1 MTSTFASG
9 LPTLSHMAAPGPQH
23 DESMP
28 DDAHAFVNP
37 AQAKPLSNSQ
47 NPPLTDQFWDG
58 SKETLAAFYKE
69 LETTL
74 SYVSPALYTL
84 AVEGFIHE
92 QGRTVSVIFTPG
104 QAAQLEGDMP
114 RLLATWDN
122 PASTDPRD
130 YNVSDNAISAAYA
143 RIHNKYYLKNPTIGP
158 DPPALPPGALY
169 PINET
174 YYRLSSSLLRNF
186 NMQLRNTVLKFIADN
201 AMRTILSQ
209 QFPDDGRALLAHL
222 RDQTKIP
229 LTTSQVNSILADIDA
244 LTDAGL
250 TPSHPSSGC
259 MHPLHHV

>member
-1 MTSTFASG
+1 MDSTIASG

-92 QGRTVSVIFTPG
+92 QV
-104 QAAQLEGDMP
+104 AQ
-114 RLLATWDN
+114 
-122 PASTDPRD
+122 
-130 YNVSDNAISAAYA
+130 
-143 RIHNKYYLKNPTIGP
+143 
-158 DPPALPPGALY
+158 
-169 PINET
+169 
-174 YYRLSSSLLRNF
+174 
-186 NMQLRNTVLKFIADN
+186 
-201 AMRTILSQ
+201 
-209 QFPDDGRALLAHL
+209 
-222 RDQTKIP
+222 
-229 LTTSQVNSILADIDA
+229 
-244 LTDAGL
+244 
-250 TPSHPSSGC
+250 
-259 MHPLHHV
+259 